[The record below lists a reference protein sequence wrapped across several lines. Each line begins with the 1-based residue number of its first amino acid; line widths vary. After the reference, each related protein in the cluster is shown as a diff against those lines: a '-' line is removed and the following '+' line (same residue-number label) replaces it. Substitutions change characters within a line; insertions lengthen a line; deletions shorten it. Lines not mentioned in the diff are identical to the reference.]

1 MTHPLDEL
9 REQLWDVYAETEVF
23 LNDRAELD
31 PFGAAYVEWSGI
43 VRALDAFIEA
53 HPGMTD
59 STMPCRKCR
68 RPIADG
74 QYLGG
79 FPYSE
84 YAPYCDKCW
93 DGGERERFMKLH
105 QLMSGTSRRPAP

>member
-1 MTHPLDEL
+1 MTAHPLEEL
-9 REQLWDVYAETEVF
+9 REQLVALKVHPDEIWGGPDWNGAIDEAE
-23 LNDRAELD
+23 AILD
-31 PFGAAYVEWSGI
+31 T
-43 VRALDAFIEA
+43 FIEA